1 VGIAAERRPLEGNPM
16 KDTPSTVQSLT
27 AIKWLTF
34 LMFMMFAMTTDSVG
48 VIIPEVIKEFHLS
61 MTVAGAFHYAAMSGI
76 AVAAFFL
83 GYLADKLGR
92 KRTIILGLVLFALNS
107 YLFAVG
113 RSFVFFLVLLT
124 ISGAAIGIF
133 KTGALA
139 LIGDISK
146 STTQHTA
153 TMNAVEGFFAVGA
166 IIGPAIVTHFLAVGM
181 SWKWLYVIAGS
192 ICVILI
198 VISSLVRYPQT
209 TTSTEAVDLRRTVL
223 MMKNPYALGFSAAIF
238 LYVAIESAIY
248 VWMPTF
254 LAGYHGRVTWMA
266 AYAIS
271 IFFVL
276 RAAGRFIGS
285 WMLARLNWAA
295 VVTVFSLAIFVCFVV
310 SMAGGIGIAV
320 FLLPLSGLF
329 MSVLYPTI
337 NSKGISCFRKPEHGA
352 VAGVILF
359 FTCLSAVL
367 GPLAM
372 GAISDAFGSPKY
384 GFILATCF
392 SALLSAALLLN
403 WIFDPTRQ
411 VLHDLDLTEYHSTAR
426 PEPAAGL
433 QS

>member
-1 VGIAAERRPLEGNPM
+1 M
-16 KDTPSTVQSLT
+16 KDNLNTVQSLT

-61 MTVAGAFHYAAMSGI
+61 MTVGGAFHYAAMSGI

-113 RSFVFFLVLLT
+113 RSFVFFIVLLT

-139 LIGDISK
+139 LIGDIST

-153 TMNAVEGFFAVGA
+153 TMNAVEGFFALGA
-166 IIGPAIVTHFLAVGM
+166 IIGPAIVTHFLAVGI

-198 VISSLVRYPQT
+198 VISSSVRYPRT
-209 TTSTEAVDLRRTVL
+209 TTSTEGVDLRRTVL

-238 LYVAIESAIY
+238 LYVAVESAIY
-248 VWMPTF
+248 VWIPTL
-254 LAGYHGRVTWMA
+254 LAGYRSRAAWMA

-295 VVTVFSLAIFVCFVV
+295 VVTVFSLAIFVCFIA
-310 SMAGGIGIAV
+310 SAIGGVGIAV
-320 FLLPLSGLF
+320 FLFPMSGLF

-372 GAISDAFGSPKY
+372 GVVSDSFGDPKY
-384 GFILATCF
+384 GFILATGF
-392 SALLSAALLLN
+392 AGVLFIALLLN
-403 WIFDPTRQ
+403 WILNPARSLLQ
-411 VLHDLDLTEYHSTAR
+411 KLDITEYQMVR
-426 PEPAAGL
+426 PQDIPL
-433 QS
+433 QPQR

>member
-1 VGIAAERRPLEGNPM
+1 
-16 KDTPSTVQSLT
+16 
-27 AIKWLTF
+27 
-34 LMFMMFAMTTDSVG
+34 MMFAMTTDSVG

-107 YLFAVG
+107 YLFAIG
-113 RSFVFFLVLLT
+113 RSFVFFIVLLT

-139 LIGDISK
+139 LIGDIST

-166 IIGPAIVTHFLAVGM
+166 IIGPAIVTHFLAVGI

-198 VISSLVRYPQT
+198 VISSLVRYPQSAK
-209 TTSTEAVDLRRTVL
+209 STEGVDLRRTVL

-238 LYVAIESAIY
+238 LYVAVESAIY
-248 VWMPTF
+248 VWMPTL
-254 LAGYHGRVTWMA
+254 LAGYHGRAAWMA

-285 WMLARLNWAA
+285 WMLAKWNWAA
-295 VVTVFSLAIFVCFVV
+295 VVTLFSLAILVCFVV
-310 SMAGGIGIAV
+310 SMAGGIGTAV

-337 NSKGISCFRKPEHGA
+337 NSKGISCFRKSEHGA

-372 GAISDAFGSPKY
+372 GAISDALGDPKD
-384 GFILATCF
+384 GFILATGF
-392 SALLSAALLLN
+392 AAVLFIALLLN
-403 WIFDPTRQ
+403 WIFNPTRLLLQ
-411 VLHDLDLTEYHSTAR
+411 KLDVTEYQAVR
-426 PEPAAGL
+426 A
-433 QS
+433 